1 MDRKYYVFLG
11 LFVATVVVFIAGIAT
26 GEAALI
32 IVAFAGSL
40 GLFIV
45 RRTFIPRR

>member
-11 LFVATVVVFIAGIAT
+11 LFVATVAVFIVGIAT
-26 GEAALI
+26 GNAALI

>member
-11 LFVATVVVFIAGIAT
+11 LFVATVVVFIVGIAT
-26 GEAALI
+26 GKAALI

>member
-11 LFVATVVVFIAGIAT
+11 LFVATVVVFIVGIAT
-26 GEAALI
+26 GNAALI